1 MPALSVPTYC
11 PKAFH
16 LRCCGVLKFTCGI
29 FTPSIKVTSFYVPCS
44 SLAHFPVSVLRIF
57 PQKNFLYFLKP
68 HPSPTSAQVL
78 SSISC
83 QKLFLKKFLTF
94 FPEKTCSEKVS
105 YIFSKKSLPNFQELS
120 DISKKVYLKP

>member
-11 PKAFH
+11 AKAFH

-29 FTPSIKVTSFYVPCS
+29 FTSAIKVTSFYVPCG
-44 SLAHFPVSVLRIF
+44 SLAHFPVSALRIF

-68 HPSPTSAQVL
+68 HPSPTAPQVL

-83 QKLFLKKFLTF
+83 QKLLLKKFLTF

-105 YIFSKKSLPNFQELS
+105 YIFSKKASLIFRNFLIFQKRY
-120 DISKKVYLKP
+120 I

>member
-11 PKAFH
+11 SKAFH

-29 FTPSIKVTSFYVPCS
+29 FTPSIKVNSFYVPCG
-44 SLAHFPVSVLRIF
+44 SLAHFPVSALRIF
-57 PQKNFLYFLKP
+57 PPKNLYFLKP
-68 HPSPTSAQVL
+68 HSSPTAPQVL

-83 QKLFLKKFLTF
+83 QKLFLKKFLTS

-105 YIFSKKSLPNFQELS
+105 YIFSKKASLIFRNFLIFQKRY
-120 DISKKVYLKP
+120 I

>member
-11 PKAFH
+11 AKAFH

-83 QKLFLKKFLTF
+83 QKIFLKKFLTF

-105 YIFSKKSLPNFQELS
+105 YIFSKKASLIFRNFLIFQKRY
-120 DISKKVYLKP
+120 I